1 MLHPLFV
8 IAAAPFVLLIAT
20 PIILIRAWILAARKL
35 QRFKFAVTDGYRS
48 VWDGL
53 VAAFLCPFLVT
64 STGLR
69 PLGENHLMKRCS
81 QRLAGLLKARRMNYE
96 V

>member
-35 QRFKFAVTDGYRS
+35 QRFKFAVTDGYGS
-48 VWDGL
+48 VLDGL
-53 VAAFLCPFLVT
+53 VAAFLCLFY
-64 STGLR
+64 SDINGLEAAR
-69 PLGENHLMKRCS
+69 RESSDEAVQPT
-81 QRLAGLLKARRMNYE
+81 AGRFKGRRMNYE